1 LLAEKSA
8 AQKQRLQELLKK
20 RDEDGIALSSSEETD
35 LEAIAFV
42 EEDIILMTPGAE
54 ETYDADKLR
63 ADRMR
68 NISAA
73 ASSMDV
79 TAAANRTKRISLA
92 SVTTITLRYIAAQ
105 HQINKENVQDVNMP
119 EITLPFS
126 ATWPEVCDTLRKRFN
141 RIAHFRYLN
150 DKNVWLEV
158 RSETAFAAFRNQ
170 MCEEAIEKGIN
181 HVVAHVQLLVFGSGA
196 PPIVE
201 IFRDGFF
208 LSSNFKVP
216 FLNKQ
221 RTKRMATQVFCVQ
234 VSLSISNMPLCP
246 FLTCLS
252 VGGHSRCT
260 RRERR

>member
-1 LLAEKSA
+1 
-8 AQKQRLQELLKK
+8 
-20 RDEDGIALSSSEETD
+20 
-35 LEAIAFV
+35 
-42 EEDIILMTPGAE
+42 
-54 ETYDADKLR
+54 
-63 ADRMR
+63 
-68 NISAA
+68 
-73 ASSMDV
+73 
-79 TAAANRTKRISLA
+79 
-92 SVTTITLRYIAAQ
+92 
-105 HQINKENVQDVNMP
+105 
-119 EITLPFS
+119 
-126 ATWPEVCDTLRKRFN
+126 VCDTLRKRFN